1 MKNIAKI
8 IKEEWN
14 KHNLTQVEFAIRS
27 GLGLRF
33 VREWAKSTARI
44 DKVMQAL
51 YFFGYSLIAVK
62 TEEIKKW
69 EKLIFI
75 MMIYF
80 VAY

>member
-8 IKEEWN
+8 IKEERK

-33 VREWAKSTARI
+33 VRELERAKSTARI

-51 YFFGYSLIAVK
+51 DFFGYLLIAVK
-62 TEEIKKW
+62 TEEIKK
-69 EKLIFI
+69 
-75 MMIYF
+75 
-80 VAY
+80 